1 MRLST
6 SALVLGVASSAMA
19 RHDQKPLGGPATT
32 LDHIFN
38 DFDAWSASMKE
49 HFGEIT
55 AEAKAVWEEVNLL
68 APDALEAV
76 KRRSQKIRP
85 KKHNKKPDSK
95 YDYVV
100 KGADLQKMW
109 AEDENGESRR
119 VVGGKLDN
127 YQLRAKKVDPK
138 SLGVDSVKQYSG
150 YLDDNEKDKHL
161 FYWFFES
168 RNDPKKDP
176 VVLWL
181 NGGPGCSSL
190 TGLFLELG
198 PASINK
204 KQQVVHN
211 PYSWNSNASVIF
223 LDQPVNVGFSYGSG
237 TVHDTVAAGKDV
249 YALLSL
255 FFHQFPEYAK
265 QDFHI
270 AGESYGGHY
279 VPTFAAE
286 ILSHKDRNINL
297 KSIMVGNGLTD
308 EFTQYAYYRP
318 MACGDGGYPA
328 VLDEGQCASM
338 DSSLSRCQS
347 LIQNCYNTE
356 SNWLCVPAAIYCN
369 NAMIGPYQRTG
380 QNPYDVRHA
389 CEPGAGG
396 LCYNA
401 IGWTGEWLNQKKV
414 KEALGVEVVDSFDSC
429 NMDINQDFLMHGDW
443 MKPVHRL
450 VPKLLD
456 EIAVLIYAGDADFIC
471 NWLGN
476 RAWVKALDWRGN
488 KDFNAAEVKDLRVGQ
503 EGDKYGTVQTAQG
516 LSFMQIFKAGHM
528 TPMDQP
534 AASLDFFNRWLFGEW
549 LSGKKDSE

>member
-6 SALVLGVASSAMA
+6 LMLGAATSALASQ
-19 RHDQKPLGGPATT
+19 DQKPLGGAATT
-32 LDHIFN
+32 LDQTFN
-38 DFDAWSASMKE
+38 GFDSWASSMKE
-49 HFGEIT
+49 YFGEIN

-68 APDALEAV
+68 VPDALEAV
-76 KRRSQKIRP
+76 KQRSMKLKA
-85 KKHNKKPDSK
+85 KKHHRKPDSK
-95 YDYVV
+95 WDHVV
-100 KGADLQKMW
+100 KGSDLQKMW
-109 AEDENGESRR
+109 VENKDGESHRLI
-119 VVGGKLDN
+119 GGKLDN
-127 YQLRAKKVDPK
+127 YKLRAKKVDPA
-138 SLGVDSVKQYSG
+138 SLGIDSVKQFSG
-150 YLDDNEKDKHL
+150 YLDDDEKDKHL

-168 RNDPKKDP
+168 RNDPKNDP

-204 KQQVVHN
+204 KGEVVHN

-237 TVHDTVAAGKDV
+237 SVSDTVAAGKDV

-297 KSIMVGNGLTD
+297 KSILVGNGLTD
-308 EFTQYAYYRP
+308 ELTQYAYYRP

-328 VLDEGQCASM
+328 VVDEYRCQGM
-338 DSSLSRCQS
+338 DGSLPRCQS
-347 LIQNCYNTE
+347 LIQSCYNTE
-356 SNWLCVPAAIYCN
+356 SAWMCVPAAIYCN
-369 NAMIGPYQRTG
+369 NALIGPYQQTG
-380 QNPYDVRHA
+380 QNPYDVRA
-389 CEPGAGG
+389 KCEPGAGG

-401 IGWTGEWLNQKKV
+401 ISWTGDWLNQKKV
-414 KEALGVEVVDSFDSC
+414 KEALGVEVIDSFDSC
-429 NMDINQDFLMHGDW
+429 NMDINRDFLMHGDW
-443 MKPVHRL
+443 MKPIHHL
-450 VPKLLD
+450 IPKLVE
-456 EIAVLIYAGDADFIC
+456 EIPVLIYAGDADFIC

-476 RAWVKALDWRGN
+476 EAWVNALEWKGGE
-488 KDFNAAEVKDLRVGQ
+488 KYSKAEVESLHI
-503 EGDKYGTVQTAQG
+503 GDGEKYGQVKSAEN
-516 LSFMQIFKAGHM
+516 LSFMQIFGAGHM
-528 TPMDQP
+528 TPMDKP
-534 AASLDFFNRWLFGEW
+534 AESLDFFNRWLGGEW
-549 LSGKKDSE
+549 SS